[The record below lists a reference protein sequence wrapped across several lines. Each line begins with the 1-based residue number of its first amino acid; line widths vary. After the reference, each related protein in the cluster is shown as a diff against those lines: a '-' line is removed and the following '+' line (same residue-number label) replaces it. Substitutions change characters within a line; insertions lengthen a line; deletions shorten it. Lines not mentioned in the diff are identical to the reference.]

1 KSPQIERKETIRVV
15 SIVNEAVENDC
26 VTVLTGCYRAG
37 AYYAPTVLS
46 DVVPGASIAQAETFG
61 PVVMVFPVDDIDE
74 AIEKSNAVDYGLQAG
89 IFTNNVSHAFKAVER
104 LDYGGV
110 MVNDT
115 SDYRIDGMPFGGT
128 KGSGLGREGV

>member
-1 KSPQIERKETIRVV
+1 
-15 SIVNEAVENDC
+15 
-26 VTVLTGCYRAG
+26 
-37 AYYAPTVLS
+37 VLS
-46 DVVPGASIAQAETFG
+46 DVVPGAKIAQEEIFG

-89 IFTNNVSHAFKAVER
+89 IFTNNVSHAFKADER

-128 KGSGLGREGV
+128 KGSGIGREGVKYTIEEMTEPKIVQSKL